1 MRSNENNEVGFLSDA
16 RRMNVAVT
24 RARKHVTLICNCET
38 VSKDAFLANL
48 VQYFEENGDLVSS
61 APASSLRV
69 VYFVICVSRN
79 RVLQNCVASSQCG
92 PGLRLIARISIATSS
107 TSAELQQSSVV

>member
-1 MRSNENNEVGFLSDA
+1 MSLLREMRAVRAEENALFNDIEISTVDGFQGREKEAIIISTVRSNENNEVGFLSDA

-61 APASSLRV
+61 AQL
-69 VYFVICVSRN
+69 
-79 RVLQNCVASSQCG
+79 L
-92 PGLRLIARISIATSS
+92 L
-107 TSAELQQSSVV
+107 

>member
-1 MRSNENNEVGFLSDA
+1 MWKWVPVTQKLRKTGFLSDV

-61 APASSLRV
+61 AQL
-69 VYFVICVSRN
+69 
-79 RVLQNCVASSQCG
+79 L
-92 PGLRLIARISIATSS
+92 L
-107 TSAELQQSSVV
+107 